1 MISWATYLPRKL
13 IIIELITIIVTKD
26 MILGEQIELT
36 NPQEM
41 RRTPGLE
48 EWHRT
53 NLDRANI
60 LHKSVIT

>member
-1 MISWATYLPRKL
+1 
-13 IIIELITIIVTKD
+13 